1 MHILVIMLAP
11 FLFVIPLSVGVAA
24 ATTRVALISYAFSY
38 AALCGAL
45 PFAYG
50 YLFMPDI
57 RGDFVEML
65 STAAL
70 IAGMRLMDLYAFQG
84 LLLFKEKWKE
94 VRRVNR

>member
-38 AALCGAL
+38 GALCGAL